1 MAVTEPLFAGTA
13 PGGSFFVAKD
23 ETVVLETH
31 CPDCGAALQ
40 LGTLDP
46 NTTGGYSIPYVYCA
60 KNCNPR
66 HCAGF
71 GD

>member
-1 MAVTEPLFAGTA
+1 MAVMDTLFGVRA
-13 PGGSFFVAKD
+13 PDDTFFVPAD
-23 ETVVLETH
+23 FPVVLEKH

-46 NTTGGYSIPYVYCA
+46 KTTGGYSIPYVYCA

-66 HCAGF
+66 RCAGF